1 MTPFNKVHSGY
12 RVIITFVISL
22 LCFLLLLPKQMEVI
36 TRIMIGWDLFCLLM
50 IAWSM
55 VTFFS
60 FRPLDIRTEA
70 RGQDSSRIIIFT
82 IVIIATLSSLL
93 AILILLRR
101 KGTFM
106 LGEGIETVIYILGVI
121 CAWFLLHTIFAFRY
135 AHLYYGDDPLSPA
148 DHAGGLEIPGDSSP
162 DYMDFA
168 YFSFVIGMTFQV
180 SDIQITAPRIR
191 RFALL
196 HGLLSFLFNT
206 VIVALSINAL
216 LNLNS

>member
-1 MTPFNKVHSGY
+1 
-12 RVIITFVISL
+12 
-22 LCFLLLLPKQMEVI
+22 MEVI
-36 TRIMIGWDLFCLLM
+36 TRIMICWDLFSILV
-50 IAWSM
+50 IAWSL
-55 VTFFS
+55 VTFFT
-60 FRPLDIRTEA
+60 FKPLDIRTLS
-70 RGQDSSRIIIFT
+70 RGQDASRLVIFT
-82 IVIIATLSSLL
+82 IVIITTLSSLL

-121 CAWFLLHTIFAFRY
+121 CSWVLLHTIFTLRY
-135 AHLYYGDDPLSPA
+135 AHMYYGDDPDSPA
-148 DHAGGLEIPGDSSP
+148 DHAGGLEIPGGSSP

-180 SDIQITAPRIR
+180 SDIQINSSRIR
-191 RFALL
+191 RFVLL

-216 LNLNS
+216 LSLNP